1 MGEMLGCQFESSGV
15 SLTAP
20 LVPFKNGVIT
30 SLSGIPSESLSQLWK
45 HLYILTEN
53 IYFLSV
59 WSSGTT
65 VTHCPL
71 SSGHQIT
78 EPSWTAVSSL
88 GDPRLDSI
96 PSCIFWRWL
105 TSGSFR
111 FWCHWANIYESDFLT
126 SQTPGWCMW
135 FTNTVL
141 IIHPS
146 CWLTAVFPSSFSS
159 CHTRASFV
167 IRSGS
172 TRFWLIWR

>member
-53 IYFLSV
+53 IYFPSV
-59 WSSGTT
+59 WSRGTT

-141 IIHPS
+141 IIHLS

-159 CHTRASFV
+159 CHTRACFV

>member
-71 SSGHQIT
+71 SSGHLGQ
-78 EPSWTAVSSL
+78 PSLLWETLV
-88 GDPRLDSI
+88 
-96 PSCIFWRWL
+96 
-105 TSGSFR
+105 
-111 FWCHWANIYESDFLT
+111 
-126 SQTPGWCMW
+126 
-135 FTNTVL
+135 
-141 IIHPS
+141 
-146 CWLTAVFPSSFSS
+146 LTASPAASSGDDSRLVLLDFDVIE
-159 CHTRASFV
+159 RIFV
-167 IRSGS
+167 SQI
-172 TRFWLIWR
+172 F